1 MFQYG
6 RFSDQK
12 HSTPGV
18 NAGVWPVSRFGGQ
31 ACAAMAVWLGLALLD
46 LGPHATAA
54 FWATLS
60 PPEQSSV
67 HRAGGGAG
75 KPAAD
80 ASDET
85 PAVWP
90 PVDDSRRCLQIFL
103 QPYTGAQSGGAG
115 SPPPQSQTGSGS
127 APALG
132 TLKYLPIGAP
142 DPCSRLRIPS
152 SRIGPNLF
160 IRSIFEPPRRVG

>member
-1 MFQYG
+1 V
-6 RFSDQK
+6 
-12 HSTPGV
+12 P
-18 NAGVWPVSRFGGQ
+18 PFGGR
-31 ACAAMAVWLGLALLD
+31 AFAAVAVWLGLALLD
-46 LGPHATAA
+46 LGPRATAA
-54 FWATLS
+54 FWPALS
-60 PPEQSSV
+60 PPEHSS
-67 HRAGGGAG
+67 AYGATGGAG

-80 ASDET
+80 ASDEN
-85 PAVWP
+85 PSVWP
-90 PVDDSRRCLQIFL
+90 PVDDARRCLEIFL

-152 SRIGPNLF
+152 SRIGPNLL
-160 IRSIFEPPRRVG
+160 IRSIFEPPRLVG